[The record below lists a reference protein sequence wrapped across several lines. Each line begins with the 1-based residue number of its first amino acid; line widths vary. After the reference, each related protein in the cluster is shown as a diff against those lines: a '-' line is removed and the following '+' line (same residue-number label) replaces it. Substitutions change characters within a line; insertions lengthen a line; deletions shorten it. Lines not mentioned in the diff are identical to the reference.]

1 MSESTSSDSPIVLRK
16 QSAITHIEL
25 NNPKRRNALSREMT
39 TLLADALREAHADE
53 DCRAIVLSG
62 RGEHFCGGGDVSAMQ
77 AERPIL
83 GSRQRI
89 EHAHHIV
96 RLLAAGPKPVVCA
109 VEGVAFG
116 LGMSLALA
124 CDVVVAAE
132 GSSMCAVFNKVGL
145 VPDMGIMWTLAQRVG
160 VPKAKQLFF
169 SAEVLDQSTAQTL
182 GLIDHGAAKTG
193 ALTMAF
199 ARAEAFCS
207 AAPMPIALIKAAYAK
222 GFGSLEDALR
232 AEVDYQ
238 PTLYLSED
246 HQEGVQAFFDKRK
259 PNFTG
264 K

>member
-1 MSESTSSDSPIVLRK
+1 MSESTSSDSPIILRK
-16 QSAITHIEL
+16 QGVITHIEL

-62 RGEHFCGGGDVSAMQ
+62 RGEHFCAGGDVSAMQ
-77 AERPIL
+77 ADRPIL
-83 GSRQRI
+83 GSRLRI

-169 SAEVLDQSTAQTL
+169 SAEILDQSTAQTL

-238 PTLYLSED
+238 PALYLSED

>member
-1 MSESTSSDSPIVLRK
+1 MSDLTDSGSPITLNK
-16 QSAITHIEL
+16 QGAISLIQL

-53 DCRAIVLSG
+53 ECRAIVLSG
-62 RGEHFCGGGDVSAMQ
+62 AGEHFCAGGDVSAMQ

-83 GSRQRI
+83 GSRLRI

-109 VEGVAFG
+109 IEGVAYG

-124 CDVVVAAE
+124 CDIVVAAE

-145 VPDMGIMWTLAQRVG
+145 VPDMGLMWTLAQRVG
-160 VPKAKQLFF
+160 VARSKQLCF
-169 SAEVLDQSTAQTL
+169 SAEAIDLESAL
-182 GLIDHGAAKTG
+182 GLGLVDHRADKGAAVAV
-193 ALTMAF
+193 ALDRAAAF
-199 ARAEAFCS
+199 TRS
-207 AAPMPIALIKAAYAK
+207 APMPIALVKAAYAK

-238 PTLYLSED
+238 PALYLSAD
-246 HQEGVQAFFDKRK
+246 HQEGVNAFFEKRK
-259 PNFTG
+259 PEFKG

>member
-16 QSAITHIEL
+16 HGAITHIEL

-238 PTLYLSED
+238 PALYLSED

-259 PNFTG
+259 PNFKG

>member
-62 RGEHFCGGGDVSAMQ
+62 RGEHFCAGGDVSAMQ

-145 VPDMGIMWTLAQRVG
+145 VHDMGIMWTLAQRVG

-238 PTLYLSED
+238 PALYLSED